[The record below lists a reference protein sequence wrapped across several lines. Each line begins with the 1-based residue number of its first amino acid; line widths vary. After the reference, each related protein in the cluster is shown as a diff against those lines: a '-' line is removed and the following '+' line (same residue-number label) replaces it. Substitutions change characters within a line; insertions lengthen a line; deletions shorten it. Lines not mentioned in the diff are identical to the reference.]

1 MELRKLA
8 LLRAIGRKELAIAAS
23 TSESAISRAIKG
35 ESQPSDVI
43 ANRLAKAANAL
54 CAELDLP
61 EAFDIT
67 DFNASCVH
75 ARELPEDALFIVE
88 DYWFGTMKLTAKRL
102 IDKEPNDEDKNEL
115 EHLLKILFH
124 KNDYT
129 QQLKWHQYTISVDPS
144 EDNR

>member
-54 CAELDLP
+54 CAELELP
-61 EAFDIT
+61 EVFDIT
-67 DFNASCVH
+67 DFNASCG
-75 ARELPEDALFIVE
+75 ELPDDALFIVQ
-88 DYWFGTMKLTAKRL
+88 DHYFGTMLITARRL

-115 EHLLKILFH
+115 EHLLKVLFH
-124 KNDYT
+124 KNDHT